1 MSRGFPEK
9 INSMSKEEI
18 NASIERT
25 RESKR
30 KYNKKY
36 WERHKKEISDKRKED
51 YAENKD
57 KISLR
62 NKQWLRDNRDKWNAY
77 QRAYRAK
84 LKLDRQKKV

>member
-1 MSRGFPEK
+1 MT
-9 INSMSKEEI
+9 KEEI
-18 NASIERT
+18 D
-25 RESKR
+25 ESVKRVKESRR

-36 WERHKKEISDKRKED
+36 WEEHKKKISEKRKED
-51 YAENKD
+51 YTENKD
-57 KISLR
+57 KINLR